1 MSNVVHSYIHAMLA
15 EMQSLFERKFMNKV
29 LKPVANTMGY
39 IAMAAILLV
48 VGLNG
53 YEIFGR
59 LVFEKSNYWIQDVTM
74 LLMVWFVFPGMVK
87 VVWEKKDIL
96 VDIIPNALPKAPR
109 RILSI
114 FVHVMII
121 LFSGAMTYASGKYL
135 YLTRSSKTI
144 TAHIPSPLITCVMVF
159 AFFMFMLIYLH
170 NLIQLLK
177 NKDDVKAL
185 GGRE

>member
-1 MSNVVHSYIHAMLA
+1 
-15 EMQSLFERKFMNKV
+15 MNKV
-29 LKPVANTMGY
+29 LKPIADIMGY
-39 IAMAAILLV
+39 IAMFAILLL

-59 LVFEKSNYWIQDVTM
+59 LLFEKSNYWIQDVTM

-96 VDIIPNALPKAPR
+96 VDIIPNALPKGPR

-114 FVHVMII
+114 VVYVLII
-121 LFSGAMTYASGKYL
+121 MFSGAMTYASGKYL
-135 YLTRSSKTI
+135 YLTRASKTI
-144 TAHIPSPLITCVMVF
+144 TAHIPSPLITCIMVL
-159 AFFMFMLIYLH
+159 AFFMFMLIYLQ
-170 NLIQLLK
+170 NLIHLLK
-177 NKDDVKAL
+177 NKNDVETL

>member
-1 MSNVVHSYIHAMLA
+1 
-15 EMQSLFERKFMNKV
+15 MNKV
-29 LKPVANTMGY
+29 LKPIADIMGY
-39 IAMAAILLV
+39 IAMFAILLL

-59 LVFEKSNYWIQDVTM
+59 LLFEKSNYWIQDVTM

-96 VDIIPNALPKAPR
+96 VDIIPNALSKGPR

-114 FVHVMII
+114 VVYVLII
-121 LFSGAMTYASGKYL
+121 MFSGAMTYASGKYL
-135 YLTRSSKTI
+135 YLTRASKTI
-144 TAHIPSPLITCVMVF
+144 TAHIPSPLITCIMVL
-159 AFFMFMLIYLH
+159 AFFMFMLIYLQ
-170 NLIQLLK
+170 NLIHLLK
-177 NKDDVKAL
+177 NKNDVETL

>member
-1 MSNVVHSYIHAMLA
+1 
-15 EMQSLFERKFMNKV
+15 MNKV

-39 IAMAAILLV
+39 FAMAAILLL

-53 YEIFGR
+53 YEIFCR
-59 LVFEKSNYWIQDVTM
+59 LVLEKSNFWIQDVTM

-96 VDIIPNALPKAPR
+96 VDIVPNALPNTPR

-114 FVHVMII
+114 FVHILII

-135 YLTRSSKTI
+135 YLTRASKTI
-144 TAHIPSPLITCVMVF
+144 TAHIPTPLITCIMVI
-159 AFFMFMLIYLH
+159 AFFMFMLIYIQ
-170 NLIQLLK
+170 NLINLLK
-177 NKDDVKAL
+177 DKDDIETL